1 MFVVKIIGV
10 SLSKPHTSVTALQD
24 VCVCVCLYVC
34 MSVCLSV
41 CIREAIYI
49 ERMKTKVH
57 IHFKFS
63 HMLKLYNV
71 LCDKA

>member
-34 MSVCLSV
+34 MSVCLH
-41 CIREAIYI
+41 
-49 ERMKTKVH
+49 T
-57 IHFKFS
+57 
-63 HMLKLYNV
+63 
-71 LCDKA
+71 